1 MNDIKYELII
11 YWSVQDESFIVE
23 VPELAGCKADGETYE
38 DAIANVRLI
47 INDWMETANRLGREI
62 PKPKGK
68 LMYA

>member
-11 YWSVQDESFIVE
+11 YWSEQDNAFIAE

-38 DAIANVRLI
+38 EAIANAKIVI
-47 INDWMETANRLGREI
+47 SEWVETAQILGREI

>member
-1 MNDIKYELII
+1 MIDIKYDLII
-11 YWSVQDESFIVE
+11 YWSSQDDAFIVG

-38 DAIANVRLI
+38 EAIANVRI
-47 INDWMETANRLGREI
+47 VINEWIQTAIELGREI